1 MRGSSPF
8 LISSNWL
15 WTRRRPSS
23 YIHVQVSN
31 PLTVSNR
38 ALLAM
43 SIYPQV
49 SLQNTHTFT
58 AKLRSKVCHGP
69 YPTSFFSFSFFF
81 FLHCFL
87 GCLLAHKK
95 SIQRQ
100 FFHNGICQ
108 HLISIKVINSIV
120 CVFQFAVPPITVQT
134 SDRLLI
140 PPRAGSDSFWLQ
152 FCSV

>member
-8 LISSNWL
+8 LINSNWL
-15 WTRRRPSS
+15 WTRRRR
-23 YIHVQVSN
+23 VQVSN
-31 PLTVSNR
+31 PLTVSNG

-49 SLQNTHTFT
+49 SLQDTHTY
-58 AKLRSKVCHGP
+58 LYSE
-69 YPTSFFSFSFFF
+69 TSIQSVSWSVSNICSNKQAFFPC
-81 FLHCFL
+81 CFL
-87 GCLLAHKK
+87 ECPLAHKK

-108 HLISIKVINSIV
+108 HLISIKVIKSIV
-120 CVFQFAVPPITVQT
+120 CVFQFAFPPVTVQT